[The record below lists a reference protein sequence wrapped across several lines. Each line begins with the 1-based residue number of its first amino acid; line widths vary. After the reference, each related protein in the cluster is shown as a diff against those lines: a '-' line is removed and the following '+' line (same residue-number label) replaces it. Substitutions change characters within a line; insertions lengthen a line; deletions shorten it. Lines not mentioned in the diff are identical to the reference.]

1 MISMGKSGGV
11 YGSGNTGLP
20 QAFSGGKKTQNNQKS
35 IFGAKNKSSVTDIR
49 RMLSRNSQS
58 TQTQAAN
65 SWGQDSIV
73 TSSLSYSESLRNQ
86 RQQTKNTTLALKK
99 LKYQFKN
106 ISSKILRS
114 KTSQAAK
121 QAAGQARREIMRLK
135 RQKQNSDSDSDSE
148 EIDAA
153 IAHAQAM
160 ERVAKKK
167 AKHLEEEEMMKAA
180 GGICQGDRISEEET
194 KDVPDAEAE
203 NARNAEE
210 MSAED
215 SANEV
220 SGDFSAYEYAGDSY
234 DISDYVDLGMD
245 EFYAQAGDFM
255 SEMSDFTS
263 EMMQEMSDSLRDLME
278 EMGLDG
284 LSDTAVSVDR
294 EMDPADLKMMK
305 IKHRNKEMKD
315 IVKADAE
322 YLKAVFDHLEKMKDN
337 AVIPTG
343 NTGAVSAGMTGTSF
357 SADVAGVG
365 VPAAP
370 VPVDRYLLEKEQIG
384 AIAVAMIEPND
395 TVFLGNGTTCLQV
408 AKNLRDRPNIRVV
421 SNNIGVIAELLSA
434 ENCRLMVPGGE
445 LERAGASACL
455 SGRHALRNI
464 SKLYFQKC
472 FISVAAADLNAGYM
486 VDTEDEAELY
496 QILMQHSEQT
506 TLLLDYSK
514 FGQRALVP
522 LCPLHEIRT
531 VISNIQM
538 PEAYKSYYFDHG
550 VTVFTTIKDL

>member
-1 MISMGKSGGV
+1 M
-11 YGSGNTGLP
+11 
-20 QAFSGGKKTQNNQKS
+20 
-35 IFGAKNKSSVTDIR
+35 
-49 RMLSRNSQS
+49 
-58 TQTQAAN
+58 
-65 SWGQDSIV
+65 
-73 TSSLSYSESLRNQ
+73 
-86 RQQTKNTTLALKK
+86 
-99 LKYQFKN
+99 
-106 ISSKILRS
+106 
-114 KTSQAAK
+114 
-121 QAAGQARREIMRLK
+121 
-135 RQKQNSDSDSDSE
+135 
-148 EIDAA
+148 
-153 IAHAQAM
+153 
-160 ERVAKKK
+160 
-167 AKHLEEEEMMKAA
+167 
-180 GGICQGDRISEEET
+180 
-194 KDVPDAEAE
+194 
-203 NARNAEE
+203 
-210 MSAED
+210 
-215 SANEV
+215 
-220 SGDFSAYEYAGDSY
+220 
-234 DISDYVDLGMD
+234 
-245 EFYAQAGDFM
+245 
-255 SEMSDFTS
+255 
-263 EMMQEMSDSLRDLME
+263 
-278 EMGLDG
+278 
-284 LSDTAVSVDR
+284 
-294 EMDPADLKMMK
+294 
-305 IKHRNKEMKD
+305 
-315 IVKADAE
+315 
-322 YLKAVFDHLEKMKDN
+322 
-337 AVIPTG
+337 
-343 NTGAVSAGMTGTSF
+343 
-357 SADVAGVG
+357 
-365 VPAAP
+365 
-370 VPVDRYLLEKEQIG
+370 PVDRYLLEKEQIG

>member
-20 QAFSGGKKTQNNQKS
+20 QAFSGGRKTQNNQKS

-49 RMLSRNSQS
+49 RMLARDDRNGQM
-58 TQTQAAN
+58 QAAN
-65 SWGQDSIV
+65 SWSQDSIV

-121 QAAGQARREIMRLK
+121 QAAGQARREVLRLK
-135 RQKQNSDSDSDSE
+135 RQKQNSDSDSE

-167 AKHLEEEEMMKAA
+167 AKHLEEEEMVKAA
-180 GGICQGDRISEEET
+180 GGIWQGDRISEEET
-194 KDVPDAEAE
+194 KDVQDAEAE
-203 NARNAEE
+203 NAQNEEE
-210 MSAED
+210 MSAEG
-215 SANEV
+215 SADEV
-220 SGDFSAYEYAGDSY
+220 SGDLSAYEYAADSY
-234 DISDYVDLGMD
+234 DISDYIDLGMD

-278 EMGLDG
+278 EMGLDVE
-284 LSDTAVSVDR
+284 SDTVVSVNR

-337 AVIPTG
+337 MVIPTG
-343 NTGAVSAGMTGTSF
+343 GGMSLSAGSSGTSF
-357 SADVAGVG
+357 SADAAGIGAQVA
-365 VPAAP
+365 PAP
-370 VPVDRYLLEKEQIG
+370 VID
-384 AIAVAMIEPND
+384 
-395 TVFLGNGTTCLQV
+395 
-408 AKNLRDRPNIRVV
+408 
-421 SNNIGVIAELLSA
+421 
-434 ENCRLMVPGGE
+434 
-445 LERAGASACL
+445 
-455 SGRHALRNI
+455 I
-464 SKLYFQKC
+464 SL
-472 FISVAAADLNAGYM
+472 
-486 VDTEDEAELY
+486 
-496 QILMQHSEQT
+496 
-506 TLLLDYSK
+506 
-514 FGQRALVP
+514 
-522 LCPLHEIRT
+522 
-531 VISNIQM
+531 
-538 PEAYKSYYFDHG
+538 
-550 VTVFTTIKDL
+550 

>member
-20 QAFSGGKKTQNNQKS
+20 QAFSGGRKTQNNQKS

-49 RMLSRNSQS
+49 RMLARDDRNGQM
-58 TQTQAAN
+58 QAAN
-65 SWGQDSIV
+65 SWSQDSIV

-121 QAAGQARREIMRLK
+121 QAAGQARREVLRLK
-135 RQKQNSDSDSDSE
+135 RQKQNSDSDSE
-148 EIDAA
+148 EIEAA

-167 AKHLEEEEMMKAA
+167 AKHLEEEEMVKAA
-180 GGICQGDRISEEET
+180 GGIWQGDRISEEET
-194 KDVPDAEAE
+194 KDVQDAEAE
-203 NARNAEE
+203 NAQNEEE

-215 SANEV
+215 SADEV
-220 SGDFSAYEYAGDSY
+220 SGDFSAYEYAADSY
-234 DISDYVDLGMD
+234 DISDYIDLGMD

-278 EMGLDG
+278 EMGLDVE
-284 LSDTAVSVDR
+284 SDTVVSVNR

-337 AVIPTG
+337 MVIPTG
-343 NTGAVSAGMTGTSF
+343 GGMSLSAGYSGTSF
-357 SADVAGVG
+357 SADAAGIGAQVA
-365 VPAAP
+365 PAP
-370 VPVDRYLLEKEQIG
+370 VID
-384 AIAVAMIEPND
+384 
-395 TVFLGNGTTCLQV
+395 
-408 AKNLRDRPNIRVV
+408 
-421 SNNIGVIAELLSA
+421 
-434 ENCRLMVPGGE
+434 
-445 LERAGASACL
+445 
-455 SGRHALRNI
+455 I
-464 SKLYFQKC
+464 SL
-472 FISVAAADLNAGYM
+472 
-486 VDTEDEAELY
+486 
-496 QILMQHSEQT
+496 
-506 TLLLDYSK
+506 
-514 FGQRALVP
+514 
-522 LCPLHEIRT
+522 
-531 VISNIQM
+531 
-538 PEAYKSYYFDHG
+538 
-550 VTVFTTIKDL
+550 

>member
-20 QAFSGGKKTQNNQKS
+20 QAFSGGRKTQNKQNS

-135 RQKQNSDSDSDSE
+135 RQKQNSDSDSE

-160 ERVAKKK
+160 ARVAKKK

-210 MSAED
+210 MSAESSED
-215 SANEV
+215 EMSR
-220 SGDFSAYEYAGDSY
+220 DLSAYEYAGSEAYAGDSY
-234 DISDYVDLGMD
+234 DISDYIDLGID
-245 EFYAQAGDFM
+245 AFYAQAGDFM

-284 LSDTAVSVDR
+284 LSDNAVSVNR

-322 YLKAVFDHLEKMKDN
+322 YLKAVFNHLEKMKDN
-337 AVIPTG
+337 VVIPTG
-343 NTGAVSAGMTGTSF
+343 NAGAVSSGVTGTSF

-370 VPVDRYLLEKEQIG
+370 APVIDI
-384 AIAVAMIEPND
+384 
-395 TVFLGNGTTCLQV
+395 
-408 AKNLRDRPNIRVV
+408 
-421 SNNIGVIAELLSA
+421 
-434 ENCRLMVPGGE
+434 
-445 LERAGASACL
+445 
-455 SGRHALRNI
+455 
-464 SKLYFQKC
+464 
-472 FISVAAADLNAGYM
+472 
-486 VDTEDEAELY
+486 
-496 QILMQHSEQT
+496 
-506 TLLLDYSK
+506 TL
-514 FGQRALVP
+514 
-522 LCPLHEIRT
+522 
-531 VISNIQM
+531 
-538 PEAYKSYYFDHG
+538 
-550 VTVFTTIKDL
+550 